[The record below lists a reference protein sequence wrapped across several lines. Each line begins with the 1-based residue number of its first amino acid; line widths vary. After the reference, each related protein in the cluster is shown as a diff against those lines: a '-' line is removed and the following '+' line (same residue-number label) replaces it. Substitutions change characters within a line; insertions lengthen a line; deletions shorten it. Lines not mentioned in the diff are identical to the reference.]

1 MRRITFVIVLG
12 LTLSVATN
20 PLTAED
26 WPQWRGAERL
36 AIWDET
42 GIVDELPDALKVTW
56 RVPIRGGYAGPAVDG
71 GRVFVTDWVEDPA
84 SRTMDGTERL
94 LVLDEETGAVLW
106 THEWSATYRMLMA
119 SYAIGPR
126 ATPTVDGD
134 RVYVLGATATGR
146 LFCVDVDDGAV
157 IWQKDYAA
165 DYDSSIP
172 TWETSSPPLVDG
184 DRLIA
189 VVGGKPDAMVVAFD
203 KQTGDEVW
211 RSIETA
217 GERGYSPPIIFEAG
231 GVRQLFI
238 WHPSALASLD
248 PETGAFHWSQAWE
261 AGAGMAIAM
270 PFKSGDYLLVS
281 QLYNGSMM
289 MRLNQDRPA
298 ATMPWKG
305 EGAEPGRAE
314 EAAFGDHDTALHR
327 RLDLRPRRKLRAPD
341 ARRTNR
347 RTGVGRPRM
356 TAAARNEWGV
366 PRWATAFLVK
376 QGDRYFANTD
386 DGYLVTARFTPDRYE
401 ELGRVRLI
409 APTHAQQARRPPG
422 VGPDR
427 QLDAHRLR

>member
-56 RVPIRGGYAGPAVDG
+56 RVPIRGGYAGQAVAG

-84 SRTMDGTERL
+84 SRTRDGTERL
-94 LVLDEETGAVLW
+94 LALDEETGAVLW

-146 LFCVDVDDGAV
+146 LFCVDVDDGVV

-172 TWETSSPPLVDG
+172 TWGTSSPPLVDG

-211 RSIETA
+211 RLHTGSGI
-217 GERGYSPPIIFEAG
+217 RSHPIAYELDGTVYLAVGTGGG
-231 GVRQLFI
+231 GVVQQAVGEP
-238 WHPSALASLD
+238 PSVPVGS
-248 PETGAFHWSQAWE
+248 S
-261 AGAGMAIAM
+261 
-270 PFKSGDYLLVS
+270 LLVFS
-281 QLYNGSMM
+281 L
-289 MRLNQDRPA
+289 A
-298 ATMPWKG
+298 A
-305 EGAEPGRAE
+305 E
-314 EAAFGDHDTALHR
+314 
-327 RLDLRPRRKLRAPD
+327 
-341 ARRTNR
+341 
-347 RTGVGRPRM
+347 
-356 TAAARNEWGV
+356 
-366 PRWATAFLVK
+366 
-376 QGDRYFANTD
+376 
-386 DGYLVTARFTPDRYE
+386 
-401 ELGRVRLI
+401 
-409 APTHAQQARRPPG
+409 
-422 VGPDR
+422 
-427 QLDAHRLR
+427 